1 MDNPIIQS
9 VRIKGFRSLA
19 DVEITN
25 MRPLTAL
32 IGSNGSGKSN
42 IIRLFE
48 MLRWMLIE
56 RRLADYVQMRGGA
69 DDQLFDGRA
78 KTPQIQ
84 VELNLIA
91 LRGRGD
97 YKFTIAWGHPDRF
110 LFTEESFRLIRK
122 NEPRFGGWK
131 HLGSAH
137 SEAKIPESAHSP
149 DLVGGIEGA
158 IAYSI
163 TNLLK
168 ACYVYQFHD
177 TSDRSRFK
185 ENCDALDNGFLRPDG
200 SNLAAILLRL
210 QREDIKRYELICRH
224 IGRVLP
230 DFDRFQLD
238 ESYGKVAL
246 RWKAKRSD
254 KTFGAHLTSDGSLR
268 FFALVTLLNLP
279 AEMLPNAILLDEP
292 ELGLHPKAIALI
304 GGMIKSLAVERQ
316 IIVATQ
322 SPLLVD
328 SFSLEELAVLDLKD
342 GRTQIRRPDPDDY
355 SLWLDDYTTGD
366 LWRKNLL
373 GGRP

>member
-1 MDNPIIQS
+1 MVNPILES
-9 VRIKGFRSLA
+9 VRIKGYRSFE
-19 DVEITN
+19 DVEIAN

-42 IIRLFE
+42 IIHFFE
-48 MLRWMLIE
+48 LLTWI
-56 RRLADYVQMRGGA
+56 LARNLDGFVQIQGGA
-69 DDQLFDGRA
+69 DDQLFDGRT
-78 KTPQIQ
+78 KTSQIQ
-84 VELNLIA
+84 AELK
-91 LRGRGD
+91 LRSLQGRSD
-97 YKFTIAWGHPDRF
+97 YKFTLTWGHPDRF
-110 LFTEESFRLIRK
+110 LFTEEAFRFTGK
-122 NEPRFGGWK
+122 NEQSLADWQ

-137 SEAKIPESAHSP
+137 SQAKIAEAARSP
-149 DLVGGIEGA
+149 DFPGVDTATAQFIVNHLID
-158 IAYSI
+158 
-163 TNLLK
+163 
-168 ACYVYQFHD
+168 CYMYQFHD
-177 TSDRSRFK
+177 TSNRSRFK
-185 ENCDALDNGFLRPDG
+185 ENCDALDNVYLHSDG
-200 SNLAAILLRL
+200 GNLAAILLRL

-238 ESYGKVAL
+238 EVYGKVAL

-279 AEMLPNAILLDEP
+279 AEMLPNVILLDEP

-304 GGMIKSLAVERQ
+304 GGMIKSLAVEKQ

-342 GRTQIRRPDPDDY
+342 GRTQIRRPDPGDY

-366 LWRKNLL
+366 LWRMNLL